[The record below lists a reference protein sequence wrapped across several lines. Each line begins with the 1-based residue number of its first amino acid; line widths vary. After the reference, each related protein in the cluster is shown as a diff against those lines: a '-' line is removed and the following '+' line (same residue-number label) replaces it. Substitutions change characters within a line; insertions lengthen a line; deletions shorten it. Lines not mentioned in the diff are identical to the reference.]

1 MARFGCGGARIGIY
15 SKSSSISKDAGGHEM
30 AKKELDE
37 LLYAYSDRFHEP
49 FPIMSA
55 SDDEIVSLIKEAFRT
70 GKPIESDVPDG
81 AIQ

>member
-1 MARFGCGGARIGIY
+1 
-15 SKSSSISKDAGGHEM
+15 M